1 VPTKLQIGRQ
11 LKKRKNKK
19 KKKNRENRI
28 ERELQILEKTN
39 NAPVIIYLES
49 TVGSCCVL
57 DMLFLSLSYTNG
69 PEGLEGTQSVGQQT
83 SSESSWKTKR
93 KYTCI
98 AVWSPDDFS
107 LFHHWIMLILGYVV
121 CLEFAFILDGGD
133 RKLILQQGLM
143 HCEQ

>member
-39 NAPVIIYLES
+39 NAPVAIYLES

-69 PEGLEGTQSVGQQT
+69 PEDWKEHNLLDSKHHQKVPGKQKGNTPALQFGLRTISL
-83 SSESSWKTKR
+83 SSTIGSCS
-93 KYTCI
+93 
-98 AVWSPDDFS
+98 F
-107 LFHHWIMLILGYVV
+107 
-121 CLEFAFILDGGD
+121 LD
-133 RKLILQQGLM
+133 M
-143 HCEQ
+143 WCA